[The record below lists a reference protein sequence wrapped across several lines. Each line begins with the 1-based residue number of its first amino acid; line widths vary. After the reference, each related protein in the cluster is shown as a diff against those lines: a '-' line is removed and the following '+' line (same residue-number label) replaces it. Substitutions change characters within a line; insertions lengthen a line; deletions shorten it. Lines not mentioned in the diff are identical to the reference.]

1 MAESPY
7 ILSIDLGTGGPKVA
21 LVGVDGAAAAS
32 AARPVGIHR
41 IPPDGAEQDPE
52 EIWNAILDAAR
63 EVVRRGGVA
72 PERIVGVSIASQFS
86 SIVPVDRDAQP
97 VMNLILWMDGRGA
110 PHGRSL
116 HARHPEAGPKWLDI
130 HGFPPL
136 PSGNDSLSHMLWVQ
150 HERPDVYERTHK
162 FLEPMDFVTARLT
175 GNATANACTA
185 FSMLLTDN
193 RRLDAV
199 RYDDELLALSG
210 IDREKLPDLVPVSSC
225 VGTVRTE
232 VARDLGL
239 SPETRVFSGTN
250 DTQAVAVGAGTFPE
264 GQGGIN
270 VGTTSQV
277 LAHVPF
283 KRTDILH
290 DIVSTPSPL
299 PGLYLALAENGLGAK
314 TLDHFLSEVAFARD
328 ALADHSTDDV
338 FAGVEK
344 VVQSV
349 PAGSDGLLFLPWL
362 AGSGAPS
369 SDARV
374 RGGFLNVSLDTTRAH
389 MVRAILEGVSFS
401 LRWLLSAVEEFA
413 GREFERLRF
422 AGGGALSDGWSQIA
436 ADVMKRPVDQLE
448 DARHTINRATAFLAF
463 EQLGL
468 VELGDLHGLLRV
480 KRTYHPQGKTRG
492 VYDRLF
498 EQFVAAF
505 EQNRPIFEAL
515 NGPDATG

>member
-1 MAESPY
+1 MTTTPY

-21 LVGVDGAAAAS
+21 LVGVDGATAAS
-32 AARPVGIHR
+32 AARPVGILR

-63 EVVRRGGVA
+63 EVIGSGGI
-72 PERIVGVSIASQFS
+72 PTDRIVGVSIASQFS
-86 SIVPVDRDAQP
+86 SIVPIDRDARP

-110 PHGRSL
+110 PHGQAL
-116 HARHPEAGPKWLDI
+116 HARHPEAGARWI
-130 HGFPPL
+130 EVHGFPPL
-136 PSGNDSLSHMLWVQ
+136 PSGNDSLSHMLWVRD
-150 HERPDVYERTHK
+150 ERPDVYDRTYK
-162 FLEPMDFVTARLT
+162 FVEPMDFVTARLT

-193 RRLDAV
+193 RRLDSV
-199 RYDDELLALSG
+199 RYDDDLVALSG
-210 IDREKLPDLVPVSSC
+210 IDPEKLPDLVPVSSC
-225 VGTVRTE
+225 VGTLRPE

-239 SPETRVFSGTN
+239 SPRTRVFSGTN
-250 DTQAVAVGAGTFPE
+250 DTQAVAFGAGAFPE

-270 VGTTSQV
+270 IGTTSQV

-283 KRTDILH
+283 KRTDIFH
-290 DIVSTPSPL
+290 DIVSTPSPV

-314 TLDHFLSEVAFARD
+314 TLDHFLREVAFARD

-338 FAGVEK
+338 FAGLEK
-344 VVQSV
+344 VVGEA
-349 PAGSDGLLFLPWL
+349 PAGSGGLLFLPWL
-362 AGSGAPS
+362 SGSGAPS
-369 SDARV
+369 SDSRV
-374 RGGFLNVSLDTTRAH
+374 RGGFLNLSLDTTRAH

-401 LRWLLSAVEEFA
+401 LRWLLPAVEEFA
-413 GREFERLRF
+413 GREFDHLRF
-422 AGGGALSDGWSQIA
+422 AGGGALSDAWSQIA
-436 ADVMKRPVDQLE
+436 ADVMNRPVDQLE
-448 DARHTINRATAFLAF
+448 DARHTINRATAFLSF

-468 VELGDLHGLLRV
+468 VDLGDLHRLLRV
-480 KRTYHPQGKTRG
+480 KRTYRAQPENRG

-498 EQFVAAF
+498 EQFLAAF